1 MKNLRE
7 SDIKKACKG
16 NVTLWELI
24 SQVCEVEVIIW
35 RHFIQGPWVLIKSHV
50 SCFCAQNLVRIKT
63 IEWKVCFPFSKLV
76 FAPILFTYKM
86 FLMSLNLTHHI
97 KVIIDPFLMSRMKA
111 MRGVTA
117 EGGLWLSFLA
127 ISSCCY
133 KHNSDHKPHS
143 RHSKVSWKKYKIT
156 RCPTATPSAFFLTPT
171 SPESRYQ
178 IILLISIPRKTGI
191 ILHS

>member
-76 FAPILFTYKM
+76 FAPVLFTYKM

-97 KVIIDPFLMSRMKA
+97 KVIIDPWWVEWKQC
-111 MRGVTA
+111 
-117 EGGLWLSFLA
+117 GGWQRKVDFGYPSWLSPLA
-127 ISSCCY
+127 ATNTI
-133 KHNSDHKPHS
+133 
-143 RHSKVSWKKYKIT
+143 VIT
-156 RCPTATPSAFFLTPT
+156 NHIQDTPRCPGRNTKSHDVQQP
-171 SPESRYQ
+171 
-178 IILLISIPRKTGI
+178 LL
-191 ILHS
+191 LHSFLLQLLLNPGIKLYY